1 MPVRKAI
8 PEKDGVYFI
17 TFTCTNWLPLF
28 KICNGYD
35 AVYTWF
41 DHLKKEGHYII
52 GYVIMPSHAHAI
64 IAFSNTG
71 KSINAIVSNGKRF
84 IAYDLVKLLK
94 ENNNDLILN
103 ELNNDLNN
111 TEKKEGKM
119 HGIFET
125 SFDWKECRTEKFIQQ
140 KLDYIHWNPCKG
152 NKLAELPEKYIHSS
166 AKFYLTG
173 EQGIYP
179 VTSFMELRDID
190 LTKTL

>member
-1 MPVRKAI
+1 MCVGNFSPPKCLFKNNERRQGHCGLRSPSFHLTSIMPVRKAI

-71 KSINAIVSNGKRF
+71 KSINAIVSNGKRSPSPQCLLNSFVHSQGHCGISITKAHLFF
-84 IAYDLVKLLK
+84 IIFVHASTQSHTRKRWGLLY
-94 ENNNDLILN
+94 NL
-103 ELNNDLNN
+103 
-111 TEKKEGKM
+111 
-119 HGIFET
+119 
-125 SFDWKECRTEKFIQQ
+125 
-140 KLDYIHWNPCKG
+140 
-152 NKLAELPEKYIHSS
+152 
-166 AKFYLTG
+166 YL
-173 EQGIYP
+173 
-179 VTSFMELRDID
+179 
-190 LTKTL
+190 